1 MKKEKKDFF
10 KITFEDMQLAKDFFE
25 KDKHYIEWLYAV
37 SEYYQ
42 GNLIQIKNKIVLKYF
57 NNYKKTMDFIIKS
70 KQDGEK
76 GGLQK
81 AINQTVKPQT
91 LEGVVEQPLYQPLY
105 LNNNNKIINN
115 NNKIESINNKTEI
128 KKEELIIKI
137 EKLINEQDLDREFV
151 YGYMN
156 DYLQFATYYYSEEE
170 MKKINN
176 DLKEFKI
183 K

>member
-25 KDKHYIEWLYAV
+25 KDRHYIEWLYAV

-42 GNLIQIKNKIVLKYF
+42 GNLVQIKNKIVLKYF
-57 NNYKKTMDFIIKS
+57 NNYKKTMDFVMKA
-70 KQDGEK
+70 KQVGEK

-81 AINQTVKPQT
+81 AINQTVKSQT

-115 NNKIESINNKTEI
+115 NNKIESINNKVEI
-128 KKEELIIKI
+128 KKEELINRL
-137 EKLINEQDLDREFV
+137 EDLINNNNSDREKV
-151 YGYMN
+151 YEYM
-156 DYLQFATYYYSEEE
+156 DYYLKFERYYYSSEE
-170 MKKINN
+170 MEKINQ
-176 DLKEFKI
+176 DLRMFKI